1 MYSSS
6 SSIQLAIAA
15 PLGDAV
21 LWATLQSG
29 FRAASA
35 VSANVPLSAA
45 PAAAPAAPLS
55 TVRRVIPVSSSSPYV
70 IVYVW
75 SGT

>member
-6 SSIQLAIAA
+6 SSIRLAIAA

-45 PAAAPAAPLS
+45 P
-55 TVRRVIPVSSSSPYV
+55 IPVSSSSH
-70 IVYVW
+70 
-75 SGT
+75 T